1 MMKVCYIVKIT
12 GVVQGVYFRASTQN
26 MAIDL
31 ALSGYAHNQEDGS
44 VEVMACG
51 DEANV
56 LQMLAWL
63 EQGPDE
69 AEVENVTADPTHIRD
84 INHFSIG

>member
-1 MMKVCYIVKIT
+1 MRVCYIATIT
-12 GVVQGVYFRASTQN
+12 GIVQGVYFRASAQN

-31 ALSGYAHNQEDGS
+31 GLSGYANNLENGS

-51 DEANV
+51 DEDNV
-56 LQMLAWL
+56 QKMIEWL
-63 EQGPDE
+63 NHGPEE
-69 AEVENVTADPTHIRD
+69 AEVDSVNAEQTHLRD

>member
-1 MMKVCYIVKIT
+1 MKVCYIAKVT
-12 GVVQGVYFRASTQN
+12 GIVQGVYFRASAQN

-31 ALSGYAHNQEDGS
+31 GLSGYAHNQEDGTL
-44 VEVMACG
+44 EVMVCG
-51 DEANV
+51 EESNV
-56 LQMLAWL
+56 EQMLNWL

-69 AEVENVTADPTHIRD
+69 AEVDEVLVENTHSRD

>member
-1 MMKVCYIVKIT
+1 MRVCYIATIT
-12 GVVQGVYFRASTQN
+12 GIVQGVYFRASAQN

-31 ALSGYAHNQEDGS
+31 GLSGYANNLEDGS

-51 DEANV
+51 DEENV
-56 LQMLAWL
+56 HKMIEWL
-63 EQGPDE
+63 KQGPEE
-69 AEVENVTADPTHIRD
+69 AEVDSVNAEQTHLRD